1 MAFIFEEEDVV
12 IFFLKNVNN
21 DIMLKKKYIKRGD
34 KKTLQKWI
42 DCYMFED
49 RKNDDNCKI
58 VYNDVQL
65 KKKH

>member
-1 MAFIFEEEDVV
+1 MAFVFEEKDVV
-12 IFFLKNVNN
+12 IFFLK
-21 DIMLKKKYIKRGD
+21 DINIMTLEKKYIERGD

-42 DCYMFED
+42 DCYMFKD
-49 RKNDDNCKI
+49 IKNDDKCEI

>member
-1 MAFIFEEEDVV
+1 MAFIFEVEDVV
-12 IFFLKNVNN
+12 IFFSKNVNN
-21 DIMLKKKYIKRGD
+21 NVTLKKKYIERGD

-42 DCYMFED
+42 DCYMFKD
-49 RKNDDNCKI
+49 IKNDANCEI

>member
-1 MAFIFEEEDVV
+1 MAFVFEEEDVV
-12 IFFLKNVNN
+12 IFFSKNVNN
-21 DIMLKKKYIKRGD
+21 NIMLKKKYIKRGD
-34 KKTLQKWI
+34 EKTLQKLI
-42 DCYMFED
+42 DCYMFKE

>member
-1 MAFIFEEEDVV
+1 MAFVFEEEDVV
-12 IFFLKNVNN
+12 IFFLK
-21 DIMLKKKYIKRGD
+21 DINIMTLKKKYIKRGD
-34 KKTLQKWI
+34 EKTLQKWI
-42 DCYMFED
+42 DCYMFKD